1 MPVSSVVVQEHLVH
15 AFESFSQVV
24 LKGREGSADSWGPK
38 AMSDEAE
45 VSQAAL
51 NARFQNRGGPA
62 VSNGRPVLG
71 QEICKFFTK
80 LPAWKRERQREEER
94 ERKAVVR
101 LIPHFSEITKVEER
115 GRFRPKLTPRPRIGP
130 FGHLPRPLQCVETG
144 HGKPATSCSRGCSS
158 GEGFLQLQDNT
169 RSGDRNLSDSHQ
181 HASKT
186 LWKPIP
192 AWCL

>member
-24 LKGREGSADSWGPK
+24 LKGCEGSTDSGGPK
-38 AMSDEAE
+38 AVSDEAE

-62 VSNGRPVLG
+62 VSNGCPVLG

-80 LPAWKRERQREEER
+80 LPAQKKERQREDKR

-101 LIPHFSEITKVEER
+101 LIPHFSKITKAEER
-115 GRFRPKLTPRPRIGP
+115 GRFKSKVISSPRMGP
-130 FGHLPRPLQCVETG
+130 F
-144 HGKPATSCSRGCSS
+144 S
-158 GEGFLQLQDNT
+158 
-169 RSGDRNLSDSHQ
+169 
-181 HASKT
+181 
-186 LWKPIP
+186 
-192 AWCL
+192 

>member
-24 LKGREGSADSWGPK
+24 LKGREGSADSGGPK
-38 AMSDEAE
+38 AVSDETE

-80 LPAWKRERQREEER
+80 LPAQKRERQREEKR
-94 ERKAVVR
+94 EKSA
-101 LIPHFSEITKVEER
+101 
-115 GRFRPKLTPRPRIGP
+115 G
-130 FGHLPRPLQCVETG
+130 
-144 HGKPATSCSRGCSS
+144 
-158 GEGFLQLQDNT
+158 
-169 RSGDRNLSDSHQ
+169 
-181 HASKT
+181 
-186 LWKPIP
+186 
-192 AWCL
+192 

>member
-24 LKGREGSADSWGPK
+24 LEGREGSADSGGPK
-38 AMSDEAE
+38 AVSDEAE

-80 LPAWKRERQREEER
+80 LPAREKYKER
-94 ERKAVVR
+94 ERGR
-101 LIPHFSEITKVEER
+101 EEWL
-115 GRFRPKLTPRPRIGP
+115 G
-130 FGHLPRPLQCVETG
+130 
-144 HGKPATSCSRGCSS
+144 SS
-158 GEGFLQLQDNT
+158 SNYL
-169 RSGDRNLSDSHQ
+169 
-181 HASKT
+181 
-186 LWKPIP
+186 
-192 AWCL
+192 